1 MMKWM
6 QSIVTKGF
14 VVYII
19 TLIVSFQVWNIY
31 KATNTNSYNYICS
44 KKGNVFKSATPDSNV
59 YIKVMHQQCINGETY
74 GKN

>member
-19 TLIVSFQVWNIY
+19 TLIVIFQVWNIY
-31 KATNTNSYNYICS
+31 KINNKNDYNYICS
-44 KKGNVFKSATPDSNV
+44 KKGNLFKSATPESDV

-74 GKN
+74 GR